1 MLNNHANLAVVIC
14 FILKV
19 IKLNLFFLKINK
31 LIYRE
36 ILTKLSPSA
45 KIMKISKNADE
56 RKSRQVI

>member
-1 MLNNHANLAVVIC
+1 
-14 FILKV
+14 V
-19 IKLNLFFLKINK
+19 IKLLSLFLHKINK

>member
-1 MLNNHANLAVVIC
+1 LNTHTCLGVSICVI
-14 FILKV
+14 LRV
-19 IKLNLFFLKINK
+19 IKLLSLFLHKINK